1 MSYDP
6 RLNWNR
12 YPPNLGAVPGSRV
25 QYTSIEA
32 FMRDYGR
39 HLDRIGSPRGHY
51 LTLRPDE
58 ISPNFESRSLPVTSL
73 KDRLHVYELAGFL
86 PEGWIVEIN
95 EVAPYFGRNG
105 GSLQVLVRNERGAG
119 VPVEQLVDIG
129 VIE

>member
-32 FMRDYGR
+32 FTRDYGR

-51 LTLRPDE
+51 LTLRPDG
-58 ISPNFESRSLPVTSL
+58 ISPSFESRCLPVTSL
-73 KDRLHVYELAGFL
+73 KDRLHAYELTDLL
-86 PEGWIVEIN
+86 PGGWVVEIY
-95 EVAPYFGRNG
+95 EAAPAFGRDG
-105 GSLQVLVRNERGAG
+105 GGLQVLVRNERGAG
-119 VPVEQLVDIG
+119 MPVEQLIDIG